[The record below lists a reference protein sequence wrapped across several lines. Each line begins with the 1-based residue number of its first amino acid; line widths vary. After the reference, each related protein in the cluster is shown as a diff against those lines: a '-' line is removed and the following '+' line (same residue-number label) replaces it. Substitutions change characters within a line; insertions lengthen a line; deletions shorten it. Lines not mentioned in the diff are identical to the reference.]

1 MELRLN
7 SSFADIS
14 IRAKS
19 PTAGIKAEI
28 VAIFILKPE
37 AFRHRVISLISKT
50 ATPRWSEFLAS
61 SLSHV
66 RHIEANGDLFL
77 SHPQT
82 QNRHLPVQ
90 QRAELF
96 VGMHNKASDA
106 VLLCGHN
113 PKLSAFVIRT

>member
-7 SSFADIS
+7 SSFADIN

-50 ATPRWSEFLAS
+50 ATPPWSEFLAS
-61 SLSHV
+61 SLSHM

-82 QNRHLPVQ
+82 QNRPPSSSTNALSFSSACTSGDC
-90 QRAELF
+90 RAA
-96 VGMHNKASDA
+96 KA
-106 VLLCGHN
+106 N
-113 PKLSAFVIRT
+113 